1 MRALKHTILIVLVV
15 LSVCFVATLIYQG
28 SSERKDPPVL
38 SCPSE
43 ILEVSAADDESV
55 LLAGLTAHDHQDG
68 DLTDQIIVGGISKL
82 ISNNTAKVTFLVFD
96 RDHNM
101 GQCIRYIRYTDYQ
114 RPRFS
119 IVQPLVYAST
129 EDVSLLE
136 RLSATDVVDG
146 DISERIRVST
156 LASTSNSEVYDISIQ
171 VTNSM
176 GDTSML
182 QLPVLVQATN
192 PLRPV
197 INLSSYLTYVEKG
210 STFDPS
216 AYLTS
221 DTVDTVA
228 EDISKVTING
238 NVDTSN
244 DGTYRVMYSYSA
256 NGSTG
261 TAILT
266 VVVQ

>member
-55 LLAGLTAHDHQDG
+55 LLAGLTAHDPQDG

-221 DTVDTVA
+221 VTVDTVA